1 MSDARFPKTRA
12 FVILLPRPVTF
23 SRAPA
28 PRPPLSSGGRGK
40 GEGRARAEDHPMEHE
55 TAPSAAPTPLTP
67 SEVEELH
74 AVDRKAGATI
84 VVLLVSIFTIG
95 VILYSIV

>member
-1 MSDARFPKTRA
+1 
-12 FVILLPRPVTF
+12 
-23 SRAPA
+23 
-28 PRPPLSSGGRGK
+28 
-40 GEGRARAEDHPMEHE
+40 MEHE

-95 VILYSIV
+95 VILYSIVAWSAA